1 MPTQKLR
8 IRFSKT
14 GDLRLTGHLDL
25 ARAWERLFRRA
36 GVKLVMSGGFHPRPK
51 IHFPS
56 ALAMGEAGTDEVV
69 DVEIERDEIEEF
81 PSEAMNASGDEPS
94 AIACGSLLALLRQVA
109 PSGLLPTAIEELPHD
124 APTATAREVDYEFPL
139 PREWQAE
146 VTGRVERLLA
156 QPSLWVERREKRA
169 VDMRSYLLGAGVEE
183 GQLRFRLR
191 VAREGSLRA
200 RDVLSALSLAE
211 LQESGS
217 FATRTSVRLT

>member
-1 MPTQKLR
+1 MPTHKLR
-8 IRFSKT
+8 IRFAKT

-25 ARAWERLFRRA
+25 SRAWERLFRRA
-36 GVKLVMSGGFHPRPK
+36 GARLAMSGGFHPRPR

-69 DVEIERDEIEEF
+69 DFEMTGLIVDG
-81 PSEAMNASGDEPS
+81 AAEPVDGS
-94 AIACGSLLALLRQVA
+94 LDSLLAALRQAA
-109 PSGLLPTAIEELPHD
+109 PGGLLITRLEELPLA
-124 APTATAREVDYEFPL
+124 APNATAQEVDYEFPL

-156 QPSLWVERREKRA
+156 RPTLWVERREKRA
-169 VDMRSYLLGAGVEE
+169 VDMRSYLLGASVCEDR
-183 GQLRFRLR
+183 LRFRLK

-217 FATRTSVRLT
+217 FATRIGVRLA

>member
-1 MPTQKLR
+1 MPTRKLR
-8 IRFSKT
+8 IRFTKT

-25 ARAWERLFRRA
+25 ARAWERLFRRV
-36 GVKLVMSGGFHPRPK
+36 GVQLVMSGGFHPRPR

-69 DVEIERDEIEEF
+69 DVEVEEHGGAGGA
-81 PSEAMNASGDEPS
+81 EQSGDS
-94 AIACGSLLALLRQVA
+94 FNALLAALRCAA
-109 PSGLLPTAIEELPHD
+109 PGGLLPMRIEELPQD

-139 PREWQAE
+139 PHEWQAE
-146 VTGRVERLLA
+146 VTGRVEQMLA

-169 VDMRSYLLGAGVEE
+169 VDMRSYLLGASVEE

-200 RDVLSALSLAE
+200 RDVLAALSLAE

-217 FATRTSVRLT
+217 FATRTNVRLT

>member
-1 MPTQKLR
+1 MTSRKLR
-8 IRFSKT
+8 IRFTKT

-36 GVKLVMSGGFHPRPK
+36 GAPLAMSGGFHPRPR

-56 ALAMGEAGTDEVV
+56 ALPMGEAGTDEVV
-69 DVEIERDEIEEF
+69 DVELNVDSVQTVSVGNAEASEPNAVQTYDDLLEALRRAAPAGLF
-81 PSEAMNASGDEPS
+81 PV
-94 AIACGSLLALLRQVA
+94 R
-109 PSGLLPTAIEELPHD
+109 IEELPSG
-124 APTATAREVDYEFPL
+124 APHSTAREVDYEFPL

-156 QPSLWVERREKRA
+156 RPTFWVERREKRA
-169 VDMRSYLLGAGVEE
+169 VDMRDYLLGASVEE
-183 GQLRFRLR
+183 GRLRFRLR

-200 RDVLSALSLAE
+200 RDVLSALELTE

-217 FATRTSVRLT
+217 FATRSSVRLA

>member
-1 MPTQKLR
+1 MASRRLR

-25 ARAWERLFRRA
+25 ARAWERLLRRA
-36 GVKLVMSGGFHPRPK
+36 GVSLVMSGGFHPRPR

-56 ALAMGEAGTDEVV
+56 ALPMGEAGTDEVL
-69 DVEIERDEIEEF
+69 DVEIE
-81 PSEAMNASGDEPS
+81 S
-94 AIACGSLLALLRQVA
+94 AAGNGVDGHDDQSLAGFLAALRSAA
-109 PSGLLPTAIEELPHD
+109 PAGLLPTRIDELPVV
-124 APTATAREVDYEFPL
+124 APAAAARELDYEFPL

-156 QPSLWVERREKRA
+156 RPKLWVERRDKRA
-169 VDMRSYLLGAGVEE
+169 VDMREFLLGATVEE
-183 GQLRFRLR
+183 GRLRFRLR

-200 RDVLSALSLAE
+200 RDVLAALELAE

>member
-1 MPTQKLR
+1 
-8 IRFSKT
+8 
-14 GDLRLTGHLDL
+14 
-25 ARAWERLFRRA
+25 
-36 GVKLVMSGGFHPRPK
+36 MSSGFHPRPR

-69 DVEIERDEIEEF
+69 DVEISTDGLD
-81 PSEAMNASGDEPS
+81 GDAEQ
-94 AIACGSLLALLRQVA
+94 AVGSTDLLLATLRRAA
-109 PSGLLPTAIEELPHD
+109 PGGLQILSIEELPQA
-124 APTATAREVDYEFPL
+124 APNSTAQEVDYEFPL

-156 QPSLWVERREKRA
+156 SPTLWVERREKRA
-169 VDMRSYLLGAGVEE
+169 VDMRSYLLGASVEE
-183 GQLRFRLR
+183 DRLRFRLK

-200 RDVLSALSLAE
+200 RDVLSALELTE

>member
-1 MPTQKLR
+1 MPTRKLR
-8 IRFSKT
+8 IRFTKT

-36 GVKLVMSGGFHPRPK
+36 GVPLVMSGGFHPRPR

-69 DVEIERDEIEEF
+69 DVEVEEI
-81 PSEAMNASGDEPS
+81 S
-94 AIACGSLLALLRQVA
+94 AEDGADGTAEQCDNSLNFLLATLRRAA
-109 PSGLLPTAIEELPHD
+109 PGGLLPTEIEELPPD
-124 APTATAREVDYEFPL
+124 APTATAREVEYEFPL

-169 VDMRSYLLGAGVEE
+169 VDMRSYLLGVRVEE

>member
-1 MPTQKLR
+1 MKPQKLR
-8 IRFSKT
+8 IRFTKT

-25 ARAWERLFRRA
+25 ARAWERLFRRV
-36 GVKLVMSGGFHPRPK
+36 GVPLVMSSGFHPRPR

-69 DVEIERDEIEEF
+69 DVEVAELGAEDGAEQNDNVF
-81 PSEAMNASGDEPS
+81 D
-94 AIACGSLLALLRQVA
+94 SLLAALRRAA
-109 PSGLLPTAIEELPHD
+109 PGGLLPTRIEQLPPD
-124 APTATAREVDYEFPL
+124 APTATAQEVDYEFPL

-146 VTGRVERLLA
+146 VTGRVEQLLA
-156 QPSLWVERREKRA
+156 QPSLWGERREKRA
-169 VDMRSYLLGAGVEE
+169 VDMRSYLLGASVEE

-217 FATRTSVRLT
+217 FATRTSVRLA